1 MTSVEAVGFGSLLAA
16 LQGLGLRGL
25 CQVRLDARPPKF
37 LNHVAPAGCS
47 LHGDGD
53 LLTGE
58 PFGELIKPLSKAL
71 PVGGADLAAVYFAA
85 LHLYV
90 VEGDLLPMY
99 VETTYNVHFR
109 GLLKLRYLPDTGMI
123 SSLASVLGRPPF
135 TKLLLALAF
144 SCHLFPRFLCFGVG
158 LLRGG
163 TGHLGVHRKP
173 TEQGVDPLVLV
184 ADAPLALHP
193 ISGFDVGAKLP
204 FSGAS
209 HQLPQLLLPTFAGR
223 SIPAR
228 RGRAPSFQYLLDPA

>member
-144 SCHLFPRFLCFGVG
+144 SCHLFEGRPARFLPALYG
-158 LLRGG
+158 LL
-163 TGHLGVHRKP
+163 V
-173 TEQGVDPLVLV
+173 PLV
-184 ADAPLALHP
+184 
-193 ISGFDVGAKLP
+193 G
-204 FSGAS
+204 
-209 HQLPQLLLPTFAGR
+209 PTHRF
-223 SIPAR
+223 
-228 RGRAPSFQYLLDPA
+228 L

>member
-144 SCHLFPRFLCFGVG
+144 SCHLFW
-158 LLRGG
+158 
-163 TGHLGVHRKP
+163 T
-173 TEQGVDPLVLV
+173 PLVLGESV
-184 ADAPLALHP
+184 FRAVFPGPSPVQRVDVLVPLL
-193 ISGFDVGAKLP
+193 VVC
-204 FSGAS
+204 
-209 HQLPQLLLPTFAGR
+209 
-223 SIPAR
+223 
-228 RGRAPSFQYLLDPA
+228 PSFSAP